1 MKKYPDF
8 SNEEFS
14 DIDSENSADNID
26 SCEIAKFSGQ
36 KFKIILAVFVL
47 ITLAAAVIILLLC
60 LNSKSDDGNKQ
71 KKSIAVSND
80 TEELSEITEDTEYIV
95 SEIQFMDPVEQYKQK
110 INVENNNK
118 VESYGIYVD
127 NEFLGAVADTGEAR
141 RIFQHNLEKYEKE
154 ENTKAEYKKKIRYE
168 KGRYD
173 VSLLLSEKDINEFLS
188 RKSSV
193 SHYIIEE
200 GDSLNLVADNYGMT
214 LEELLEL
221 NPTIYD
227 PDFCCEG
234 MDIIVELKEA
244 SMPVIIVKTIEETS
258 VIPFETKT
266 VLDPSMTSGMTEV
279 IVNGED
285 GECVNTI
292 KVYYEGE
299 LETERKIV
307 SSKITKQPVPAQ
319 IRTGSRIQNAVGRPS
334 SEQTVLNGTG
344 QFMWPVN
351 GGWISDGFGGARR
364 HKGMDIAAGTG
375 ISIYSAAAGRVIAAG
390 WNTGGYGYFVMIDH
404 GDGFATLY
412 GHMSKVIAVNGEY
425 VECGDLIG
433 EVGNTGDSDG
443 SHCHFEIRYKNYC
456 QNPAPY
462 IRVNPTDPNVP
473 PPIVPVIP
481 QPAVTTA
488 SALNTKP
495 AAVSTETSSGVQ
507 NTAG

>member
-1 MKKYPDF
+1 MKRKLFSRKEDNSVFSSEEKNCENNNDF
-8 SNEEFS
+8 EAAELSGKKLKLIPLLLIVF
-14 DIDSENSADNID
+14 A
-26 SCEIAKFSGQ
+26 IA
-36 KFKIILAVFVL
+36 
-47 ITLAAAVIILLLC
+47 AAAVFLIIW
-60 LNSKSDDGNKQ
+60 LNRPAEKKDKTQ
-71 KKSIAVSND
+71 KSISVSIEQSETD
-80 TEELSEITEDTEYIV
+80 VKSEEKVIDV
-95 SEIQFMDPVEQYKQK
+95 SEISFLDPVEQYREKLD
-110 INVENNNK
+110 IEDDNMIDAF
-118 VESYGIYVD
+118 GIYAD
-127 NEFLGAVADTGEAR
+127 NEFLGAVVSTNEAR
-141 RIFQHNLEKYEKE
+141 IVFQDNLKKYETE
-154 ENTKAEYKKKIRYE
+154 ENIKAEYKKNISYK
-168 KGRYD
+168 KGKYSIT
-173 VSLLLSEKDINEFLS
+173 SLIDEDFIKEFLNK
-188 RKSSV
+188 KSSV

-214 LEELLEL
+214 LDELLEL

-244 SMPVIIVKTIEETS
+244 SMPVVISKTIEETS

-266 VLDPSMTSGMTEV
+266 VLDASMTSGQTEV

-292 KVYYEGE
+292 KIYYEGDI
-299 LETERKIV
+299 ETERKIV
-307 SSKITKQPVPAQ
+307 SSRITKDPVAAQ
-319 IRTGSRIQNAVGRPS
+319 VRTGSRIQNAVGRPS
-334 SEQTVLNGTG
+334 SDQTVLNGTG

-375 ISIYSAAAGRVIAAG
+375 ISIYAAAAGRVIAAG

-404 GDGFATLY
+404 GNGFSTLY

-462 IRVNPTDPNVP
+462 LRVNPTDPNVP
-473 PPIVPVIP
+473 PPITPTIP
-481 QPAVTTA
+481 QPEVTTA
-488 SALNTKP
+488 VTEKTEPSVTQL
-495 AAVSTETSSGVQ
+495 TETETVQ
-507 NTAG
+507 N